1 MKFIIAV
8 LAGASLV
15 FAFAPFSLYPIAV
28 LALTILFYLWQSV
41 SPRDAFK
48 YGFLFGIGF
57 FGFGISWIH
66 STIYQFGGVPFVG
79 AIVLTFILVLF
90 MALYIAILGWLVT
103 RYFAKNNIYRIIF
116 ILPAAWTLIEWLR
129 GWFLTG
135 FPWLSIG
142 YSQID
147 SPLSGFAPLLG
158 VYGVTWITVLTAG
171 ILVYLIKFKKCLI
184 SIFIILIWSSGWL
197 LSDISWTQAEN
208 KTLNIAL
215 VQANIPQ
222 DFKWESNNQI
232 PTINRYLRL
241 SKLHY
246 DADIIIWPETAIPI
260 FYHQAENLV
269 KSLAKIDTN
278 FLIGIPV
285 MEPDG
290 RYYNSITNI
299 GKNEFYY
306 KHHLVPFGEYIPLQA
321 ILGNILKLLD
331 VPMSE
336 FTAGAKKQT
345 TLNVDGIPIGASICY
360 EDAFGDLVR
369 QSLPEAKILVNI
381 SNDAWFGESIAP
393 DQHLEIARMR
403 ALEAGRYLL
412 RATNT
417 GISAVINEKGKI
429 TIQSPQ
435 FETMTLRATAQ
446 AYTGTT
452 PYVIFGDWLIIGLL
466 FFIVL
471 VGVLRMYLVIRV

>member
-1 MKFIIAV
+1 MKFIIAL

-28 LALTILFYLWQSV
+28 LAIAILFYLWESV

-48 YGFLFGIGF
+48 YGFSFGIGF

-66 STIYQFGGVPFVG
+66 STIYQFGGVPLIG

-129 GWFLTG
+129 GWLLTG

-171 ILVYLIKFKKCLI
+171 ILVYLIKFKKFFV
-184 SIFIILIWSSGWL
+184 SIFIVVIWSSGWL
-197 LSDISWTQAEN
+197 LSNISWTQAEN
-208 KTLNIAL
+208 KLLNIAL

-232 PTINRYLRL
+232 PTINRYVRL
-241 SKLHY
+241 SKSHY
-246 DADIIIWPETAIPI
+246 DADIIIWPETAIPV
-260 FYHQAENLV
+260 FYHQVENLI

-285 MEPDG
+285 MESDG

-299 GKNEFYY
+299 GKNESYY
-306 KHHLVPFGEYIPLQA
+306 KHHLVPFGEYIPLQSL
-321 ILGNILKLLD
+321 LGNLLKLLD

-336 FTAGAKKQT
+336 FTAGAEKQA
-345 TLNVDGIPIGASICY
+345 TLNVKGIPIGASICY

-403 ALEAGRYLL
+403 ALETGRYLL

-417 GISAVINEKGKI
+417 GISAIINEKGKI
-429 TIQSPQ
+429 TAQSSQ
-435 FETMTLRATAQ
+435 FETMTLRAIAET
-446 AYTGTT
+446 YTGTT

-471 VGVLRMYLVIRV
+471 IGGLRVYLIIRV

>member
-1 MKFIIAV
+1 MKLVIAL

-15 FAFAPFSLYPIAV
+15 LAFAPFSLYPIAV
-28 LALTILFYLWQSV
+28 LAPAILFYLWQSA

-48 YGFLFGIGF
+48 YGLLFGIGL

-66 STIYQFGGVPFVG
+66 FTIYQFGGLPFIA
-79 AIVLTFILVLF
+79 AIVLTILLVLF
-90 MALYIAILGWLVT
+90 MALYIAILGWLVR
-103 RYFAKNNIYRIIF
+103 RYNMYIF
-116 ILPAAWTLIEWLR
+116 ILPAAWTLMEWLR

-158 VYGVTWITVLTAG
+158 VYGVTWIT
-171 ILVYLIKFKKCLI
+171 ILCAAILLYSVKFKKFLVFIVLI
-184 SIFIILIWSSGWL
+184 FGSGWL
-197 LSDISWTQAEN
+197 LSNISWTQAED
-208 KTLNIAL
+208 KTLKIAL

-222 DFKWESNNQI
+222 DFKWESTNQI

-241 SKLHY
+241 SKSHY
-246 DADIIIWPETAIPI
+246 DADIIIWPETAIPL
-260 FYHQAENLV
+260 FYHQVKKLV
-269 KSLAKIDTN
+269 KSLSSQNTN

-290 RYYNSITNI
+290 RYYNGLANLSN
-299 GKNEFYY
+299 NEFYY
-306 KHHLVPFGEYIPLQA
+306 KHHLVPFGEYIPFMSM
-321 ILGNILKLLD
+321 LGDLLKLLD

-336 FTAGAKKQT
+336 FTAGSKKQA
-345 TLNVDGIPIGASICY
+345 TLNVAGIPIGASICY

-369 QSLPEAKILVNI
+369 QSLPEAKLLVNI
-381 SNDAWFGESIAP
+381 SNDAWFGESIAA

-403 ALEAGRYLL
+403 ALETGRYLL

-429 TIQSPQ
+429 TARSAQ

-446 AYTGTT
+446 AFTGTT
-452 PYVIFGDWLIIGLL
+452 PYVIFGNWLIIGLL

-471 VGVLRMYLVIRV
+471 IAGLKSRI

>member
-1 MKFIIAV
+1 MKLVIA
-8 LAGASLV
+8 LLTGSCLPL
-15 FAFAPFSLYPIAV
+15 AFAPFSLYPIAV
-28 LALTILFYLWQSV
+28 LAPAILFYLWQSA

-48 YGFLFGIGF
+48 YGLLFGIGL

-66 STIYQFGGVPFVG
+66 STIYQFGGLPFIG
-79 AIVLTFILVLF
+79 AIVLTILLVLF
-90 MALYIAILGWLVT
+90 MALYIAALGWLVT
-103 RYFAKNNIYRIIF
+103 RYKMHIF
-116 ILPAAWTLIEWLR
+116 ILPAAWTLMELLR
-129 GWFLTG
+129 GWLLTG

-158 VYGVTWITVLTAG
+158 VYGVTLFTVLSAA
-171 ILVYLIKFKKCLI
+171 ILVYCIKFKKVLV
-184 SIFIILIWSSGWL
+184 SIFIVFIWGSGWL
-197 LSDISWTQAEN
+197 LSNISWTQAED
-208 KTLNIAL
+208 KTLKIAL

-241 SKLHY
+241 SKSHY
-246 DADIIIWPETAIPI
+246 DADIIIWPETAIPL
-260 FYHQAENLV
+260 FYHQVQNLI
-269 KSLAKIDTN
+269 KSLASKDTN

-290 RYYNSITNI
+290 RYYNSLANI
-299 GKNEFYY
+299 GKNEFYS
-306 KHHLVPFGEYIPLQA
+306 KHHLVPFGEYIPFMSMFGDL
-321 ILGNILKLLD
+321 LKFLD

-336 FTAGAKKQT
+336 FTAGSKKQA
-345 TLNVDGIPIGASICY
+345 TLNVEGIPIGASICY

-369 QSLPEAKILVNI
+369 QSLPEAKLLVNI
-381 SNDAWFGESIAP
+381 SNDTWFGESIAP
-393 DQHLEIARMR
+393 EQHLEITRMR
-403 ALEAGRYLL
+403 ALETGRYLL

-429 TIQSPQ
+429 TARSPQ

-446 AYTGTT
+446 TFTGTT
-452 PYVIFGDWLIIGLL
+452 AYVIVGNWLIIGLL
-466 FFIVL
+466 FLIVL
-471 VGVLRMYLVIRV
+471 FGYRLGQP